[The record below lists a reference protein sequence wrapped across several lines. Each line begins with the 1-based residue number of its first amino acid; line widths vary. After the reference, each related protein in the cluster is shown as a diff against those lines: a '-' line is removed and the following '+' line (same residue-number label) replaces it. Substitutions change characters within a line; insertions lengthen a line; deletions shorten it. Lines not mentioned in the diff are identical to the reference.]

1 MGLAPKDLYDGSGRS
16 PMVGQFIGANTEELR
31 ALARDFGTSSNVLDR
46 IETELNGIVARAA
59 WTGPDASDFEMNY
72 HRFHRARLR
81 SAAEALRTVSG
92 ELSAQASEQD
102 AASDGSGGL
111 SGTAAV
117 SRGAASDAPSPA
129 DQLEEFASGE
139 ADPEKVAEWWADLVK
154 DDPYAAGQLVE
165 KYPELFGNLEGI
177 PYDIRSI
184 ANEAQLDDMIDDAR
198 AAGDDDRATY
208 LENVKS
214 ALQTDGSPPRQ
225 LISLEAGPPALAAIS
240 IGDLDTS
247 AYSSFLVPG
256 MGSNGPSTPT
266 DLTDAALSLWMEQKT
281 LAAHNGIEGD
291 SAVVAWMAYDA
302 PEMFPQ
308 STEVFNGDRAAEG
321 GEKFESVLLGYQ
333 ATREASGNDSYL
345 SVVAHSYGSTTA
357 ANALVNLPQ
366 GTVDSFTTLGSAGLE
381 NSIGSASDLNTSVY
395 AMQGWEFGGIAAVG
409 RTFSGRQ
416 DPTDADFG
424 SVVLNTEAQYVD
436 GVSQTNSNRHD
447 LYSGDNPWSHRGYL
461 DHGTS
466 SLNNTA
472 LVNLGLGDEATLAE
486 K

>member
-1 MGLAPKDLYDGSGRS
+1 
-16 PMVGQFIGANTEELR
+16 MVGQFIGANTEELR
-31 ALARDFGTSSNVLDR
+31 ALAREFGTSSTVLDT
-46 IETELNGIVARAA
+46 IETELNGVVARAA
-59 WTGPDASDFEMNY
+59 WKGPDASNFEMDY

-81 SAAEALRTVSG
+81 AAAEALRTVSG

-102 AASDGSGGL
+102 LASDVSGG
-111 SGTAAV
+111 V
-117 SRGAASDAPSPA
+117 SGAAAGSPAVVADAQTPA
-129 DQLEEFASGE
+129 DQLEDFANGD

-154 DDPYAAGQLVE
+154 NDPDAARQLVE
-165 KYPELFGNLEGI
+165 KHPELFGNLEGI
-177 PYDIRSI
+177 PYDVRST

-198 AAGDDDRATY
+198 SAGDDDRATY

-214 ALQTDGSPPRQ
+214 ALETDGSPPRQ

-281 LAAHNGIEGD
+281 LAAHNGLDGD
-291 SAVVAWMAYDA
+291 NAVVAWMAYDA

-308 STEVFNGDRAAEG
+308 SSEVFHGDRAAEG
-321 GEKFESVLLGYQ
+321 GDVFERVLLGYQ
-333 ATREASGNDSYL
+333 ATRDASGNDSYL

-357 ANALVNLPQ
+357 ANALVDLPK

-381 NSIGSASDLNTSVY
+381 NSIDGAGDLKTNVY
-395 AMQGWEFGGIAAVG
+395 AMQGWEFGGIAGVG

-472 LVNLGLGDEATLAE
+472 LVNLGLGGEATLAE